1 MADLRISQLPEL
13 QASALTQNAEFAVA
27 QAGTT
32 YKITQGTLSPFPVV
46 YGLFSQTGTS
56 STVSGTT
63 EQTIIGGG
71 VGTLGVPANG
81 FRPGDSFHAVIR
93 GHLSNNNDDMRI
105 RVKSDSIAL
114 GDSGL
119 INYNT
124 SGDDVLLSLD
134 IYFTVN
140 KIGGAGTAEI
150 LTKGFLKTTKS
161 SNFTVNGYAF
171 TSINNTTFNT
181 TIPNTLDVTWQ
192 FDATDPSTYVYS
204 DYLVLNKVY

>member
-32 YKITQGTLSPFPVV
+32 YKIKQGTLSPLPVV

-56 STVSGTT
+56 ATVSGTT
-63 EQTIIGGG
+63 EQSIIDGG
-71 VGTLGVPANG
+71 VGTLSVPANG
-81 FRPGDSFHAVIR
+81 FQPGDSFHAGIR

-105 RVKSDSIAL
+105 RVKSGSVVL

-150 LTKGFLKTTKS
+150 LTKGFLTTIKS

-181 TIPNTLDVTWQ
+181 TIPNTLDITWQ
-192 FDATDPSTYVYS
+192 FDATDASTYVYT